1 MEKFVTRAAR
11 LNKAYDIELIERE
24 LECGEDDIIV
34 RNHMMGI
41 CGSDKSFYR
50 GSMPPL
56 NSHSSLGMRAGERL
70 LRWETVSATIK
81 WATR

>member
-50 GSMPPL
+50 GSMPPQT
-56 NSHSSLGMRAGERL
+56 AERL

>member
-50 GSMPPL
+50 GSMAAPDSGVPP
-56 NSHSSLGMRAGERL
+56 A
-70 LRWETVSATIK
+70 A
-81 WATR
+81 

>member
-24 LECGEDDIIV
+24 LVCGEDDIIV
-34 RNHMMGI
+34 KNHKMGI

-50 GSMPPL
+50 GFMPPQTAEF
-56 NSHSSLGMRAGERL
+56 RQPPEFPFL
-70 LRWETVSATIK
+70 L
-81 WATR
+81 